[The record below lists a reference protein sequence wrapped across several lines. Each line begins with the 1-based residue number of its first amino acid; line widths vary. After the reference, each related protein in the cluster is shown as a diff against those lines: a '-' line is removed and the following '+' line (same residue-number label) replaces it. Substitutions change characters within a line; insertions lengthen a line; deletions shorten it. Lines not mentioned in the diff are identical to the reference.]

1 MEYHVATCKPDTEP
15 PNPYIHAL
23 IEVKSQSLGDSIPP
37 RVFTFLGQK
46 PHNYPTIP
54 LETQAPDPSPRAPA
68 LPQFDIPGWFVSS
81 LPFLGF
87 APSSNP
93 FKCQFLQC
101 LDYNADVLPIERDER
116 RNYVLNPS
124 LRDDWDSLER
134 NMRAFL
140 TACRHVNPLGLTP
153 GFRFWPYPRQ
163 YGYCLAWKTANL
175 ARWAAWRSRQA
186 FIPLIAAI
194 SFFLRMLY
202 HLEKKWVALLEIDR
216 TVALPDPNPFWS
228 ARQNEY
234 LRLRRGPVPSKF
246 EWQERLQRETSIS
259 SEWLSYFYQIME
271 LPMAG
276 VFMNVNNRSCIPL
289 IPVFLEANMPL
300 VLYWGTLGTWYESN
314 IPKALTSLFSAPTVS
329 NVKSLQSKIAPYI
342 FPSVVPDV
350 IPVANSLRLRM
361 PRLIGGAQPHPNE
374 TIHAFIKRREDDRMN
389 SITSE
394 TPGDRQS
401 RLQREE
407 NARKDRP
414 PGRRGA
420 RVFYWDLVEGVRVRG
435 AAGRRNYET
444 LWERYGPS

>member
-1 MEYHVATCKPDTEP
+1 
-15 PNPYIHAL
+15 
-23 IEVKSQSLGDSIPP
+23 
-37 RVFTFLGQK
+37 
-46 PHNYPTIP
+46 
-54 LETQAPDPSPRAPA
+54 
-68 LPQFDIPGWFVSS
+68 
-81 LPFLGF
+81 
-87 APSSNP
+87 
-93 FKCQFLQC
+93 
-101 LDYNADVLPIERDER
+101 
-116 RNYVLNPS
+116 
-124 LRDDWDSLER
+124 
-134 NMRAFL
+134 
-140 TACRHVNPLGLTP
+140 
-153 GFRFWPYPRQ
+153 
-163 YGYCLAWKTANL
+163 
-175 ARWAAWRSRQA
+175 
-186 FIPLIAAI
+186 
-194 SFFLRMLY
+194 
-202 HLEKKWVALLEIDR
+202 
-216 TVALPDPNPFWS
+216 
-228 ARQNEY
+228 
-234 LRLRRGPVPSKF
+234 
-246 EWQERLQRETSIS
+246 
-259 SEWLSYFYQIME
+259 
-271 LPMAG
+271 MAG